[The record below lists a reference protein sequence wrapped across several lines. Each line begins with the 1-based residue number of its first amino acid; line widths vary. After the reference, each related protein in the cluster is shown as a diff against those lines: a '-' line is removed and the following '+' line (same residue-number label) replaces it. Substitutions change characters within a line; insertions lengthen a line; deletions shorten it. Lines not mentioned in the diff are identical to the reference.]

1 MIREPTR
8 PTDVPDNLLPG
19 ALDEYVVADVFTCS
33 ASDDV
38 ASVWARLRGHAFA
51 TVDDIAVCATAS
63 DGSRRLVG
71 LIPIERL
78 CAAADGR
85 LAGELIDPD
94 PAVVIGDTAHEQA
107 AWKAVRHGESSLAVV
122 DSGGGL
128 RGLIPPSRLLT
139 GLLRGH
145 DRDMARL
152 GGYLSSTESARH
164 ASMEPLRQRLL
175 HRLPWLLVGLLG
187 SAVATGVVG
196 GFEDR
201 LATDIRLAFFVP
213 GLVYMADAVGTQ
225 TETLVIR
232 GMSVGASIRQ
242 VFRLEAL
249 TGILIG
255 VLLATISYPLVWW
268 VFGSAELALT
278 VCLALLAACGVATV
292 VAMSL
297 PWAMARTGR
306 DPAFGSGP
314 LATVVQDLLTLAIYF
329 GIAVL
334 VFG

>member
-1 MIREPTR
+1 M
-8 PTDVPDNLLPG
+8 
-19 ALDEYVVADVFTCS
+19 
-33 ASDDV
+33 
-38 ASVWARLRGHAFA
+38 
-51 TVDDIAVCATAS
+51 
-63 DGSRRLVG
+63 
-71 LIPIERL
+71 
-78 CAAADGR
+78 
-85 LAGELIDPD
+85 
-94 PAVVIGDTAHEQA
+94 
-107 AWKAVRHGESSLAVV
+107 
-122 DSGGGL
+122 
-128 RGLIPPSRLLT
+128 
-139 GLLRGH
+139 
-145 DRDMARL
+145 
-152 GGYLSSTESARH
+152 
-164 ASMEPLRQRLL
+164 
-175 HRLPWLLVGLLG
+175 
-187 SAVATGVVG
+187 VG

-255 VLLATISYPLVWW
+255 VLLAAISYPLVWW
-268 VFGSAELALT
+268 VFDSAELALT